1 MLDKYPTEWQNTPT
15 QTWRCRGP
23 GGSHRLQNGW
33 GVARRGPWWVRLP
46 YASANERMQLSCAV
60 RRNFRKAQK
69 SAIILENILKE
80 IENVRANSRKNCAT
94 HSAVTDLLNQLCAAP
109 RCCHF

>member
-46 YASANERMQLSCAV
+46 YASATYFPKMFAISIASSEKKHFPSLC
-60 RRNFRKAQK
+60 RNNPLLARKK
-69 SAIILENILKE
+69 SGASSSGMVEKILKE
-80 IENVRANSRKNCAT
+80 VPIILFAC
-94 HSAVTDLLNQLCAAP
+94 
-109 RCCHF
+109 